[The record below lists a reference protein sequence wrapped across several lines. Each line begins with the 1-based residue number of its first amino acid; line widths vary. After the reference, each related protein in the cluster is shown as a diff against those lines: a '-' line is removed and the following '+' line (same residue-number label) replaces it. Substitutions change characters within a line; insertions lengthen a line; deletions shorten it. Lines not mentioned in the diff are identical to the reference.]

1 MKQPGS
7 FLKGSGPDDTQR
19 ARTAPA
25 APGGKVDESRQA
37 WVLFLSNK
45 VVPIGRAKRKAAPTI
60 TQSEKAQ

>member
-1 MKQPGS
+1 VKQPGS

-25 APGGKVDESRQA
+25 APGAREMRAVRLGFYFCLIKS
-37 WVLFLSNK
+37 FLS
-45 VVPIGRAKRKAAPTI
+45 VAPKAALTI